1 MSIQSYRSLEIG
13 ITDLIILF
21 GPGPNK
27 KIGPDRI
34 VTETVKG
41 PFSWT
46 DGLGPVRSTED
57 REDWPFDL
65 LHVLLTLPMGNRS
78 RGGTVPL
85 TSRPSV
91 SLIKGLA
98 RHWTVENRNQ
108 AGL

>member
-57 REDWPFDL
+57 RSVFVVLLSFDL
-65 LHVLLTLPMGNRS
+65 RRFG
-78 RGGTVPL
+78 
-85 TSRPSV
+85 PSTMICGHC
-91 SLIKGLA
+91 SMILWLSHHEI
-98 RHWTVENRNQ
+98 
-108 AGL
+108 